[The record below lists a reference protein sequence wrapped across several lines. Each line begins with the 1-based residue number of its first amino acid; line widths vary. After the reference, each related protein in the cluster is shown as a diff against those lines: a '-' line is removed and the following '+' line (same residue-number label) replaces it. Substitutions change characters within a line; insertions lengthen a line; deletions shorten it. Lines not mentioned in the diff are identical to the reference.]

1 MEDNQVRKISSNPNY
16 QKLVARR
23 SSYSWLLSFMM
34 MVVFYGYIIL
44 IAFKKGIM
52 ATRIGE
58 GVTTWGMPIG
68 LFVIFF
74 TVIITGIY
82 VRRANNEFDELTEK
96 IHKEV
101 L

>member
-1 MEDNQVRKISSNPNY
+1 MEDNLVRKISSNLHY
-16 QKLVARR
+16 QRLVSRR
-23 SSYSWLLSFMM
+23 SIYSWVLTLMM

-44 IAFKKGIM
+44 IAFKKETL
-52 ATRIGE
+52 ATKIGE

-74 TVIITGIY
+74 TVVITGIY
-82 VRRANNEFDELTEK
+82 VRRANNEFDALTEK